1 LYPIPVFNID
11 SSLNEAG
18 EISEMVDVLLQYS
31 IHLERMLLTN
41 SGLRKQDLILGYN
54 WLKDHNLKIN
64 WGTGKVEIT
73 YCPPHYK
80 GDHTLCKK

>member
-18 EISEMVDVLLQYS
+18 EISEMVDILLQYS
-31 IHLERMLLTN
+31 THLERMLLTN

-64 WGTGKVEIT
+64 WETGKVEIT

-80 GDHTLCKK
+80 GDYTLCKE